1 MHSYQYDA
9 LMSFEDEKLVL
20 ANNVLKDMEKRCT
33 NNTSWLKNV
42 SRVFGYAQ
50 NSQSQSLSAYWENQI
65 ILADSNVL
73 LGILIFLQN
82 DLSGKDAYGMFKG
95 GWALRTAWKIYQ
107 KIYNQIKDVY
117 EQEIGPLN
125 LPVFS
130 DSLDEMP
137 IPDDLENVLESPC
150 VSKTSATTSQCNGYI
165 PHSKSAILNDKIRK
179 PSSDSTAQTYQ
190 SSMKKSV
197 SFNSNL
203 SKNERDGF
211 WNRYNSIK
219 SSVTFTYLKSLTLF
233 GSNEVKTDMDKETIT
248 RLMTAVSFGYGLLQ
262 LGCSLLP
269 PSVLKLTNFLGFNSD
284 RNAGLTCL
292 KFARTGQDMRAPLAT
307 LSLLWYHTIVRPF
320 YSMDG
325 TNVQA
330 GAAAARQLIAESEE
344 KYGRSC
350 FFLFFRGRA
359 HRVNGEINEALFS
372 FQEAVNVTQQ
382 REMKLLASHE
392 VGWCHL
398 IRLDFTQATPVFMY
412 MKQTSR
418 WSKPFYCYI
427 TVLCTGASLEPGAD
441 MPILSE
447 LKECIKKV
455 HKNNQLFE
463 FLLKRATYCPL
474 QEITLASI
482 NQVYWRLFI
491 YEMLYLWNALAS
503 CSSESIDAIINDC
516 KTVKVG
522 DKTEEPMKGLSLL
535 IAGSCHSIKEEH
547 EGAVTSFEKCLE
559 CRMDMQPDAP
569 DAHISAFAHYEYAV
583 ILMKDPETRE
593 EGRKHL
599 QLINQYYGFDF
610 EQKLN
615 VRVNNLLKQK

>member
-1 MHSYQYDA
+1 MASSSSGSSTPRGVEEWKLAAEGVNLLINNDAQRAENLFLQFPDSIVMRCGYCYLVFMDA

-150 VSKTSATTSQCNGYI
+150 VSKTSATTSQCNG
-165 PHSKSAILNDKIRK
+165 
-179 PSSDSTAQTYQ
+179 
-190 SSMKKSV
+190 
-197 SFNSNL
+197 
-203 SKNERDGF
+203 
-211 WNRYNSIK
+211 
-219 SSVTFTYLKSLTLF
+219 
-233 GSNEVKTDMDKETIT
+233 KTDMDKETIT